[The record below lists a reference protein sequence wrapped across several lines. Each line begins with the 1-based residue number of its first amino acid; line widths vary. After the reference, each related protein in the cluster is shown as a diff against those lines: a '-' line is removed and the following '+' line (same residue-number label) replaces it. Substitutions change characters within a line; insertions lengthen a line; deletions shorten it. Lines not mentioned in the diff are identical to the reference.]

1 MSTTASKPELLSNES
16 LCQSVERMR
25 LEGVL
30 TVDEQE
36 DIVEHVPDDLQKARY
51 ILKHL
56 GAHLTI
62 GGFRAATMIPLPIG
76 TIGRPLWVMSW
87 RITETLKGN
96 RDRANVHSLS
106 VFLFALLPFLGY
118 SAYLIALRK
127 SNERFAF
134 VMANH
139 LCYARRNMNTT
150 DFYNGRSAL
159 GRWLMRLVVP
169 PAATALGRES
179 PA

>member
-1 MSTTASKPELLSNES
+1 MSTTASKPELLSNAALS
-16 LCQSVERMR
+16 QSVERMR
-25 LEGVL
+25 NEEIL
-30 TVDEQE
+30 TLAEQR
-36 DIVEHVPDDLQKARY
+36 DIVEHIPADLQDARY

-56 GAHLTI
+56 GAHLAI

-76 TIGRPLWVMSW
+76 TIGRPLWVLSW

-96 RDRANVHSLS
+96 SARASVHSLP

-134 VMANH
+134 IMANH
-139 LCYARRNMNTT
+139 LCYARRDMNAA
-150 DFYNGRSAL
+150 DFYQGRSIV
-159 GRWLMRLVVP
+159 GRWLMRVVVP
-169 PAATALGRES
+169 PAWAALGRET